1 MTVQPPRRSFFQL
14 FVWFWAPV
22 LFYVAIIFT
31 LSAQPNLKP
40 PVDFEN
46 ADKWC
51 HMIEYGGLGIL
62 MARALRATA
71 RLRLAVAGALLVLV
85 IGVGIAAGDEYFQSF
100 VPGRDSS
107 FFDWMADATGL
118 LLAQMLFL
126 LFTRD

>member
-1 MTVQPPRRSFFQL
+1 MNVQLPRRSFFQL
-14 FVWFWAPV
+14 LVWFWAPV
-22 LFYVAIIFT
+22 LFYVAIIFA

-51 HMIEYGGLGIL
+51 HMLEYGGLGIL

-71 RLRLAVAGALLVLV
+71 RLRLAVVAALVVVV
-85 IGVGIAAGDEYFQSF
+85 IGAGIAAGDEYFQSF
-100 VPGRDSS
+100 IPGRDSS
-107 FFDWMADATGL
+107 LYDWLADATGL